1 MNRHVKYLRP
11 YGQDVLGMLAHS
23 QTEAAIAALRSVIKK
38 KSRYNSSLESECSG
52 KKPRNLIKI
61 LKLVTVWTL

>member
-52 KKPRNLIKI
+52 KK
-61 LKLVTVWTL
+61 T